1 MSYETSEETKSKK
14 QNVVVLCLSIFKVE
28 ALEFF

>member
-1 MSYETSEETKSKK
+1 MSYENSEETKSKK
-14 QNVVVLCLSIFKVE
+14 QNVVVLCLSFFKVE